1 MLYFKKDM
9 VFFKKET
16 VRLKNK
22 GQVNIYY
29 TIMNQ
34 NKVLISSRY
43 MTKYTLRQKNSIQ
56 DK

>member
-22 GQVNIYY
+22 GQVNIYC

-43 MTKYTLRQKNSIQ
+43 MTKYTLREKNSIQ